1 MVKKYNTCTYKYWIM
16 NLLCTSFQL
25 RCTNTHLVHK
35 HRLWVKMCSLSTSWA
50 RELSGSFSCY
60 NQHILN
66 IHADH
71 HQNNKYKAIIPFFNI
86 KKIQKKIIYEYF
98 IWHHFIE
105 RMGIKKYWAMKIFIM
120 RSDKINM
127 KMWSWICH
135 IATLKWLVKLYSK
148 FDCNSHGT
156 KNDQWLYMYIF
167 IIFILLYIH
176 I

>member
-1 MVKKYNTCTYKYWIM
+1 M
-16 NLLCTSFQL
+16 
-25 RCTNTHLVHK
+25 
-35 HRLWVKMCSLSTSWA
+35 
-50 RELSGSFSCY
+50 
-60 NQHILN
+60 N

-98 IWHHFIE
+98 ILHHFIE

-156 KNDQWLYMYIF
+156 KNDQWLYMYIYYIY
-167 IIFILLYIH
+167 IIIYTYIKDISFLNMSDGENECFNH
-176 I
+176 RMYCAFYHNYKPQ